1 MRSKFNC
8 FNAAIIISTK
18 SCVTPYSCMHVLAE
32 SSQSRPSDI
41 HEIPAGYDAVVLGD
55 RPVLF
60 LNLGNH
66 GQHPFEVNEA
76 GPEGRAVYLPT
87 GSPPPLVKMPNG
99 DFAPE
104 FDGVTQYLEVAS
116 NPRLSITAT
125 GILSIEAWIAPK
137 TLQFSSEEGSGY
149 VYWLGK
155 GESSQYE
162 YAGRMYSAANS
173 EVPPRPNRISG
184 YAFNRNG
191 GLGSG
196 SYFQDPVSVNEWIH
210 VLLIFNTRN
219 ISPGF
224 PTGYCSIFK
233 NGVLRKTTAL
243 NQFNIQSSAGSAPL
257 RVGTMTRKSFFAGA
271 IGKVAVYD
279 YELNPEQISKH
290 ARMMFDVSGQ
300 RR

>member
-1 MRSKFNC
+1 MKWNC
-8 FNAAIIISTK
+8 FNSGITIFMTA
-18 SCVTPYSCMHVLAE
+18 CVTLYFCTQMLAE
-32 SSQSRPSDI
+32 NNKPRQADI
-41 HEIPAGYDAVVLGD
+41 HEIPASYDALVLGD

-66 GQHPFEVNEA
+66 GQHPIELNET
-76 GPEGRAVYLPT
+76 GSEGRGVYSPT
-87 GSPPPLVKMPNG
+87 GSPPSPVKMPNG
-99 DFAPE
+99 DFALD
-104 FDGVTQYLEVAS
+104 FDGATQYLEVVS
-116 NPRLSITAT
+116 NPRLSIPTT

-155 GESSQYE
+155 GEPSQYE

-173 EVPPRPNRISG
+173 EVPSRPNRISG
-184 YAFNRNG
+184 YAFSSNG

-196 SYFQDPVSVNEWIH
+196 SYFQDPISVNEWIY
-210 VLLIFNTRN
+210 VTLIFNTRN
-219 ISPGF
+219 VSPSF

-243 NQFNIQSSAGSAPL
+243 NQFNIQSNVGSAPL
-257 RVGTMTRKSFFAGA
+257 RVGTMSKKSFFAGA

-279 YELNPEQISKH
+279 YELNHEQILKH
-290 ARMMFDVSGQ
+290 ARMMFDAP
-300 RR
+300 R

>member
-1 MRSKFNC
+1 
-8 FNAAIIISTK
+8 
-18 SCVTPYSCMHVLAE
+18 
-32 SSQSRPSDI
+32 
-41 HEIPAGYDAVVLGD
+41 VVLGD
-55 RPVLF
+55 HPVLF
-60 LNLGNH
+60 LSLGN
-66 GQHPFEVNEA
+66 QEKHPFEFNDTAPGDRVIYAPA
-76 GPEGRAVYLPT
+76 GA
-87 GSPPPLVKMPNG
+87 PPSTARMPNG
-99 DFAPE
+99 DLALA
-104 FDGVTQYLEVAS
+104 FDGATQYLEVAS

-155 GESSQYE
+155 GEPSRYE
-162 YAGRMYSAANS
+162 YAARMYSAANS

-184 YAFNRNG
+184 YAFNRDG

-210 VLLIFNTRN
+210 VTVIFNTKN
-219 ISPGF
+219 VSPDF

-243 NQFNIQSSAGSAPL
+243 NQFNVQPGAGLAPL
-257 RVGTMTRKSFFAGA
+257 RVGTMSKESFFAGA

-279 YELNPEQISKH
+279 YELSHEQVLKH
-290 ARMMFDVSGQ
+290 ARMMFDVSRQ
-300 RR
+300 PR